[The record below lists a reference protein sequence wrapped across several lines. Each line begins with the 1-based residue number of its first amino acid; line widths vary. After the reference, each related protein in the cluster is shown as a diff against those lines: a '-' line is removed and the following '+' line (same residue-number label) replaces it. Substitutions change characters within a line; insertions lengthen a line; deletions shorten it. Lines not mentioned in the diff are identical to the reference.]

1 MYGEESFVTDNFR
14 ETRWKQS
21 ADIKVHGKNV
31 GSVEVYYLEERPDA
45 DEGPFLK
52 GERNLINTVT
62 ERVGRIVEN
71 MKLRKRLG
79 S

>member
-1 MYGEESFVTDNFR
+1 MTDNFR

-21 ADIKVHGKNV
+21 ADINVHGNNV

-45 DEGPFLK
+45 DEGPFFK
-52 GERNLINTVT
+52 EERNLINTVT

-71 MKLRKRLG
+71 MKLRKRLW